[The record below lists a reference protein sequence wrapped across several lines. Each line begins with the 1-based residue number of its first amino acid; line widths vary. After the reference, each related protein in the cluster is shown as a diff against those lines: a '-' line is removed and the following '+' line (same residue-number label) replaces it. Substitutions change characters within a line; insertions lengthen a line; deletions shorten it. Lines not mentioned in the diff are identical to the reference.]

1 MPKYQHLYDFG
12 GYMKKFALMLT
23 GLAVAIGTA
32 CGPAVENLPNANH
45 ANHNATNSNSNVA
58 PGGPQNLTVVEVPD
72 RIKEL
77 LKTRGEQ
84 ETAFP
89 VLKIAS
95 PAEGST
101 IASSTV
107 SVKLE
112 LSGDL
117 KGYKPGQ
124 DPETKMGNH
133 IHVIL
138 DNQPYEAYYNIDG
151 PAFELRNLS
160 DGEHTLRVF
169 ASRPWHE
176 SYKNDGSFQMVKFT
190 VKNGNANTNQPATTN
205 SGQQMSNTP
214 RSSFNAPVPPT
225 NSTPAPPSTPE
236 GKAMQTSTG
245 GAVDA
250 KKPLLT
256 YSRPKGEYKAAEAD
270 PIMIDFWLAN
280 GKLVGD
286 GGEYRV
292 RYSVNGGEPKF
303 IEKWAPLWLQ
313 GWTAGKHS
321 IKLELVDKDGNVVD
335 NGGYNST
342 TRDITVVSKVQSSS
356 FSLSLLPSRLLSPRL
371 AS

>member
-1 MPKYQHLYDFG
+1 
-12 GYMKKFALMLT
+12 MKKLVLIFT
-23 GLAVAIGTA
+23 GIMVAVGTA
-32 CGPAVENLPNANH
+32 CGPAANNLSNANH
-45 ANHNATNSNSNVA
+45 ANHNANSNTNAA
-58 PGGPQNLTVVEVPD
+58 PGGPQNLTEVERPQKVKD
-72 RIKEL
+72 MMAA
-77 LKTRGEQ
+77 RGEQ
-84 ETAFP
+84 DSASP
-89 VLKIAS
+89 VLKIVS

-107 SVKLE
+107 SVKLD

-124 DPETKMGNH
+124 DPQTKMGNH

-138 DNQPYEAYYNIDG
+138 DNQPYEAYYHIDG
-151 PAFELRNLS
+151 APFELRNVS

-176 SYKNDGSFQMVKFT
+176 SYKNNGSFQMVKFT
-190 VKNGNANTNQPATTN
+190 VKGGNANANQPATTN
-205 SGQQMSNTP
+205 SGQQLSNAK
-214 RSSFNAPVPPT
+214 SSFDA
-225 NSTPAPPSTPE
+225 PAPPSNSNANTAPTSE
-236 GKAMQTSTG
+236 GKAMQASTG

-256 YSRPKGEYKAAEAD
+256 YSRPKGEYKDAD
-270 PIMIDFWLAN
+270 ADAIMIDFWLAN

-303 IEKWAPLWLQ
+303 IEKWAPIWLQ

-321 IKLELVDKDGNVVD
+321 IKLELVDKDGKVVD

-342 TRDITVVSKVQSSS
+342 TRDITVVK
-356 FSLSLLPSRLLSPRL
+356 
-371 AS
+371 

>member
-1 MPKYQHLYDFG
+1 MI
-12 GYMKKFALMLT
+12 KKGNEEMNFVKSLSMCML
-23 GLAVAIGTA
+23 AAAIAA
-32 CGPAVENLPNANH
+32 CGGPAAN
-45 ANHNATNSNSNVA
+45 NSGNGSVHNTNSNANTA
-58 PGGPQNLTVVEVPD
+58 PGGPLNLTTVDAPQ
-72 RIKEL
+72 RIKDMMAA
-77 LKTRGEQ
+77 RGEQ
-84 ETAFP
+84 DAAAPT
-89 VLKIAS
+89 LKIVS

-101 IASSTV
+101 ISGSTV
-107 SVKLE
+107 PVKLN

-117 KGYKPGQ
+117 KGYKPGM
-124 DPETKMGNH
+124 DPATKMGNH

-151 PAFELRNLS
+151 SAFELRNVA

-190 VKNGNANTNQPATTN
+190 VKNGNANTGQPATTN
-205 SGQQMSNTP
+205 SGQQMSNAN
-214 RSSFNAPVPPT
+214 SNA
-225 NSTPAPPSTPE
+225 NAAPTPE
-236 GKAMQTSTG
+236 GKAMQASTG

-256 YSRPKGEYKAAEAD
+256 YSRPKGEYKGADAD

-280 GKLVGD
+280 AKLVGD

-303 IEKWAPLWLQ
+303 IEKWAPIWLQ

-342 TRDITVVSKVQSSS
+342 TREITVVK
-356 FSLSLLPSRLLSPRL
+356 
-371 AS
+371 